1 MNEKQ
6 EKLLKALEDYYDEKD
21 KNRTHTPG
29 KDVIQHAGPYL
40 RKEEFM
46 AAIGTLLRNGWFKV
60 KMHKNSKMSFVN

>member
-21 KNRTHTPG
+21 KNRIHTPG

-40 RKEEFM
+40 RKEEFTVSYTHL
-46 AAIGTLLRNGWFKV
+46 TLPTILLV
-60 KMHKNSKMSFVN
+60 